1 MDADVVKAIL
11 LWQDAHT
18 GGDICAYS
26 LAAYLDR
33 LFPRVRAEQVAR
45 CVSFCDSSERHEME
59 PDVKLWAH
67 CLNAARARPARL
79 TGWQD

>member
-1 MDADVVKAIL
+1 MDADVVKAII

-33 LFPRVRAEQVAR
+33 LFPGVRAEQVAR
-45 CVSFCDSSERHEME
+45 CVSFCDSSESHEAAE
-59 PDVKLWAH
+59 VKLWAH
-67 CLNAARARPARL
+67 CLKTVRSGVRPTL
-79 TGWQD
+79 Q